1 MLTYL
6 RMKKNQWKTKAFL
19 YGITARILDEHQ
31 DMITLVSDIY
41 TALKDIPAEELQKE
55 LAAKLAETIHRQNTA
70 DN

>member
-1 MLTYL
+1 MLTYF

-41 TALKDIPAEELQKE
+41 TALKDIPAEECKKSRSPSQPSA
-55 LAAKLAETIHRQNTA
+55 LAQGSSPV
-70 DN
+70 